1 MVEENQ
7 HEPDEESEDRIIETD
22 EKDEKD
28 ED

>member
-7 HEPDEESEDRIIETD
+7 HEPDEESEDRIIEGD
-22 EKDEKD
+22 EKDKED